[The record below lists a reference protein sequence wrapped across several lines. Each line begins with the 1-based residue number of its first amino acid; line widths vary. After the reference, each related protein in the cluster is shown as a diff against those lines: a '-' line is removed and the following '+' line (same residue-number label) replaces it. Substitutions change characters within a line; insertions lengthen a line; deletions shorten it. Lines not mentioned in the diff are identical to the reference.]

1 MVRENLFIYLVEG
14 FIGLVFTLY
23 ALGVLMPVI
32 VLYENVSSVQIALTA
47 VVFFVGIASF
57 AGIPVLRKSSAKGIK
72 LFMIISVVQ
81 IGTII
86 CCHIAKTPGMGGPSF
101 ANRNPSSIEIVSSG
115 GEGGGITFVA
125 VFSIFVLAILIYF
138 YSKKRQGFQ

>member
-1 MVRENLFIYLVEG
+1 MVRERLFIYLVEG
-14 FIGLVFTLY
+14 FIGLIFTLY

-86 CCHIAKTPGMGGPSF
+86 CCHIAKTPDVDSP
-101 ANRNPSSIEIVSSG
+101 NIL
-115 GEGGGITFVA
+115 FVL
-125 VFSIFVLAILIYF
+125 VFSIFVLAILVYF
-138 YSKKRQGFQ
+138 YSKKRQHFH

>member
-1 MVRENLFIYLVEG
+1 MVRERLFIYLVEG
-14 FIGLVFTLY
+14 FIGFCFILY
-23 ALGVLMPVI
+23 ALGPL
-32 VLYENVSSVQIALTA
+32 LANTSTQDVSINIALAA

-86 CCHIAKTPGMGGPSF
+86 CCHIAKTPDVDSP
-101 ANRNPSSIEIVSSG
+101 NIL
-115 GEGGGITFVA
+115 FVL
-125 VFSIFVLAILIYF
+125 VFSIFVLAILVY
-138 YSKKRQGFQ
+138 YSRKKLQ

>member
-1 MVRENLFIYLVEG
+1 MVRERLFVYLVEG

-32 VLYENVSSVQIALTA
+32 VRYENVSSVLIVLTA

-86 CCHIAKTPGMGGPSF
+86 CCHIVKTPDVDGP
-101 ANRNPSSIEIVSSG
+101 N
-115 GEGGGITFVA
+115 ITFA
-125 VFSIFVLAILIYF
+125 LVFSIFVLAILVYF
-138 YSKKRQGFQ
+138 YSKKRQNFH

>member
-32 VLYENVSSVQIALTA
+32 VLYENGFFPLSFSYGSFFSIVLTA

-72 LFMIISVVQ
+72 LFVIISVIQ

-86 CCHIAKTPGMGGPSF
+86 SCWIFKAPGMGGPSLGDDLLGK
-101 ANRNPSSIEIVSSG
+101 EL
-115 GEGGGITFVA
+115 EGIGLFLGLPLA
-125 VFSIFVLAILIYF
+125 VLFILVIAL
-138 YSKKRQGFQ
+138 RRL

>member
-1 MVRENLFIYLVEG
+1 MVRERLFIYLVEG

-32 VLYENVSSVQIALTA
+32 VLYENVILEYIVPLPVLTA

-72 LFMIISVVQ
+72 LFVIISVIQ

-86 CCHIAKTPGMGGPSF
+86 CCFIADSPDVG
-101 ANRNPSSIEIVSSG
+101 RSILLMCVS
-115 GEGGGITFVA
+115 
-125 VFSIFVLAILIYF
+125 FSIFVLVFLVYCYI
-138 YSKKRQGFQ
+138 KKRRLDI

>member
-23 ALGVLMPVI
+23 ALGVLMTVI
-32 VLYENVSSVQIALTA
+32 VLYENGILEYIVPLPVLTA

-86 CCHIAKTPGMGGPSF
+86 CCHIAKTPDVDSPNIMM
-101 ANRNPSSIEIVSSG
+101 AL
-115 GEGGGITFVA
+115 
-125 VFSIFVLAILIYF
+125 VFSIFVLVILVYF
-138 YSKKRQGFQ
+138 YSKKRQHYH

>member
-1 MVRENLFIYLVEG
+1 MVRERLFVYLVEG

-32 VLYENVSSVQIALTA
+32 VLYENVILEYIVPLPVLTT

-57 AGIPVLRKSSAKGIK
+57 AGIPVLRKSSTKGIK
-72 LFMIISVVQ
+72 LFMIISVIQ

-86 CCHIAKTPGMGGPSF
+86 SCWIFEAPGMGGPSLGDDLLGK
-101 ANRNPSSIEIVSSG
+101 EL
-115 GEGGGITFVA
+115 EGIGLILGLPLA
-125 VFSIFVLAILIYF
+125 VLFILVIA
-138 YSKKRQGFQ
+138 SRKL

>member
-14 FIGLVFTLY
+14 FIGFCFILY
-23 ALGVLMPVI
+23 ALGPLMTI
-32 VLYENVSSVQIALTA
+32 TWTQDASILIATFLA
-47 VVFFVGIASF
+47 LFFVGIASF

-115 GEGGGITFVA
+115 GEGGGLTFLLGL
-125 VFSIFVLAILIYF
+125 SIFVLAILVYF
-138 YSKKRQGFQ
+138 YSKKRQHFH

>member
-1 MVRENLFIYLVEG
+1 MVREKLFIYLIEG

-32 VLYENVSSVQIALTA
+32 VRYENVSSVLIVLTA

-86 CCHIAKTPGMGGPSF
+86 CCHIAKTPDVDSPNIMM
-101 ANRNPSSIEIVSSG
+101 AL
-115 GEGGGITFVA
+115 
-125 VFSIFVLAILIYF
+125 VFSIFVLVILVYF
-138 YSKKRQGFQ
+138 YSKKRQNFH

>member
-14 FIGLVFTLY
+14 FIGFFFILY
-23 ALGVLMPVI
+23 ALGPLMTI
-32 VLYENVSSVQIALTA
+32 TWTQDASILIATFLA
-47 VVFFVGIASF
+47 LFFVGIASF

-86 CCHIAKTPGMGGPSF
+86 CCHIAKTPDVDSP
-101 ANRNPSSIEIVSSG
+101 NIL
-115 GEGGGITFVA
+115 FVL
-125 VFSIFVLAILIYF
+125 VFSIFVLAILVYF
-138 YSKKRQGFQ
+138 YSKKRQGFH

>member
-1 MVRENLFIYLVEG
+1 MVRERLFIYLVEG
-14 FIGLVFTLY
+14 FIGFCFILY

-72 LFMIISVVQ
+72 LFMIISVIQ

-86 CCHIAKTPGMGGPSF
+86 CCHIAKTPDIDSPNILF
-101 ANRNPSSIEIVSSG
+101 AL
-115 GEGGGITFVA
+115 
-125 VFSIFVLAILIYF
+125 VFSIFVLAILVY
-138 YSKKRQGFQ
+138 YYRKKLQHFH

>member
-1 MVRENLFIYLVEG
+1 MVRERLFVYLVEG

-72 LFMIISVVQ
+72 LFMIISVIQ
-81 IGTII
+81 IGAII
-86 CCHIAKTPGMGGPSF
+86 CCFFAKTPGMGGPDIIDNF
-101 ANRNPSSIEIVSSG
+101 GRSG
-115 GEGGGITFVA
+115 GGLTWVLA
-125 VFSIFVLAILIYF
+125 FSIFVLAILVYF
-138 YSKKRQGFQ
+138 YSKKRQHYH